1 MKIRIKNEPGHSFD
15 KGTLVLC
22 DPCYFF
28 DNDNMDHSG
37 LWSDF
42 CDLMFN
48 PNNPGGSYGEL
59 SQRGVAEIS
68 VGNKVVPFLY
78 MGTAYG
84 DGCYDFTQGSFQR
97 MGTEIGVDAGMICAI
112 RAEDL
117 KNFNPSFEPETMGR
131 VIPNFDGDVA
141 VTDKGVMEGW
151 GNFSFTIDTGDNEE
165 EEDDDWGY
173 SDDED
178 EEDED

>member
-1 MKIRIKNEPGHSFD
+1 MKIQIQNRPSQVFN

-37 LWSDF
+37 LWSNF

-48 PNNPGGSYGEL
+48 PNNPGGTYGEL
-59 SQRGVAEIS
+59 SQRGVAEI
-68 VGNKVVPFLY
+68 VIGNKIVPFLY

-84 DGCYDFTQGSFQR
+84 DGCYDFTSGHAPK

-131 VIPNFDGDVA
+131 VIPSFEGEVEISE
-141 VTDKGVMEGW
+141 KGVMEGY
-151 GNFSFTIDTGDNEE
+151 GNCRFTIDTGDQEEEE
-165 EEDDDWGY
+165 EEDNYWD
-173 SDDED
+173 SEED
-178 EEDED
+178 EEDF